1 MRLACI
7 VSGYIVKHESRQ
19 HESCTHVRPCW
30 FLLLFFLHG
39 VSVWTAISE
48 RTAVY
53 SLNNVSSY
61 CVDRTPP
68 LPLVR
73 HHHDRQVLVL
83 VVVVVVPS
91 LTRNAAV
98 EIEVSPW
105 VFRAPSTF
113 ALTAVCTRSRC
124 FSVYLIPSR
133 VHSCLHVSLCSPWL
147 LCTIVS
153 CPSVGGWWVV
163 AGAVGRN
170 DGNSGFVPLA
180 TCDLFASLHAP
191 MMSVTSVR
199 RGR

>member
-1 MRLACI
+1 MRVDSTRVVHTYGLAGSCFCFSCTVLACGPP
-7 VSGYIVKHESRQ
+7 SPNEPPYI
-19 HESCTHVRPCW
+19 
-30 FLLLFFLHG
+30 
-39 VSVWTAISE
+39 
-48 RTAVY
+48 
-53 SLNNVSSY
+53 NNVSSY

-191 MMSVTSVR
+191 MMSITSVR